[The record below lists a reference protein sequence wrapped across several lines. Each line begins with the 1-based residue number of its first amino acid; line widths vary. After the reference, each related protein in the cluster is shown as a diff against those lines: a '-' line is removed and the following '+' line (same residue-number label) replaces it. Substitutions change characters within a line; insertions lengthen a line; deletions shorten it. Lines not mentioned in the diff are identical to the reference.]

1 MPTPTLSVIVP
12 CYKVEDWLDRCVRSI
27 LAQSL
32 RDIEVILV
40 DDGSPDGV
48 PRLCD
53 TWAETDARVNV
64 VHQANAGLG
73 MACNAGLD
81 AARGEWVAFVDADD
95 WIDAPMYETM
105 LREARREGAQLVLTG
120 LKRVD
125 QRGIISPMPHPEKR
139 RVFRGAEEVRA
150 LMLDMV
156 AAAPADPVERH
167 IQMSAKTVVYHRA
180 LLMQGGV
187 RFESE
192 RRFLSEDLLFNLD
205 ALSHADC
212 AVVLPERFY
221 NYFQNSASITHSC
234 RLDRLPDYVA
244 FYHELRRR
252 YPALKADTG
261 WALRTDRLLVGYV
274 RQLPAGCRSGTR
286 AAPGQDGH
294 VPGCLPPAG
303 VGERGWAL
311 PRGRHAPR
319 PPRGL
324 GADAAPVRVGALCPT
339 ARNYPPVK

>member
-252 YPALKADTG
+252 YPALKADTD

-274 RQLPAGCRSGTR
+274 RNYLRAVAVARAPLRARMATFR
-286 AAPGQDGH
+286 AA
-294 VPGCLPPAG
+294 CRLPEWANVAGRYPVAAMRPAHR
-303 VGERGWAL
+303 VVWAL
-311 PRGRHAPR
+311 MRHR
-319 PPRGL
+319 C
-324 GADAAPVRVGALCPT
+324 VWALYALLLVT
-339 ARNYPPVK
+339 TPPVK